1 MKIFATQLQGIFQSI
16 ATKQEEAFEDASRL
30 LLQAVS
36 GTGTLYVAAVPPLK
50 GTAYSLCSHP
60 DAPEGIVYT
69 DSIPGDMQETDRL
82 LLLADS
88 KDSNEISSWHKTAAQ
103 AAASSVM
110 IGPDSGKDQIE
121 LDPLDVWLSTFVRG
135 GLVPSDTG
143 EKHGDPTALAALF
156 TGQLLFLYMQEMLEE
171 LSS

>member
-16 ATKQEEAFEDASRL
+16 ASKQEEAFEDASRL

-36 GTGTLYVAAVPPLK
+36 GTGTLYVAAVPLLK
-50 GTAYSLCSHP
+50 GTAYSLCNHP

-69 DSIPGDMQETDRL
+69 DVIPDDLQETDRL

-88 KDSNEISSWHKTAAQ
+88 KGADELSLWHKTASRAV
-103 AAASSVM
+103 ASSVM
-110 IGPDSGKDQIE
+110 IGPGSGEDQIE

-135 GLVPSDTG
+135 GIVPSDTG
-143 EKHGDPTALAALF
+143 EKHGDPTALASLF
-156 TGQLLFLYMQEMLEE
+156 TGQLLFLYMKEMLEE